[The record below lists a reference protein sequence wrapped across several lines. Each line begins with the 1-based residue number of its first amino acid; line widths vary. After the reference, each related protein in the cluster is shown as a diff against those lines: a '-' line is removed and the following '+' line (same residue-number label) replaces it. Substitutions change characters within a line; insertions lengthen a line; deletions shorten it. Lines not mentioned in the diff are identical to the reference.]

1 MKKQSFGFL
10 PDGREAHLYTIS
22 CGSLTAAVT
31 DFGATLVRLLVPD
44 AQDAADDVVLGY
56 DDVLGYL
63 NNGGCLGAAVG
74 RCANRIGGARF
85 PLNGKTYTLVKNDG
99 ENNLHSGPD
108 YWFKRLWTLVDSGD
122 DHLTFALHSP
132 DGDQG
137 FPGNL
142 DFTLTY
148 RLTETALHLHYHGV
162 CDEDT
167 VLNPTNH
174 SYFNLAGQD
183 RPNAALEQVLWLNAE
198 SFTPADP
205 GSIPTGEI
213 APVAGTPMDFRTE
226 KPIGR
231 DIGAD
236 YTPLHYQ
243 GGYDHNFVL
252 AAPGLDC
259 PAARLRDPGSG
270 RTMEVF
276 TDCPGLQLYTANY
289 LGTSGKGGV
298 FYPKR
303 SAVCLETQFY
313 PDSIHHP
320 DFPSCIQKANVPFDS
335 ETVFAFSVQK

>member
-1 MKKQSFGFL
+1 MQKRSFGFL

-22 CGSLTAAVT
+22 CDSLTAAVT

-44 AQDAADDVVLGY
+44 AHGTAEDVVLGY
-56 DDVLGYL
+56 DDVLGYWS
-63 NNGGCLGAAVG
+63 NSGCLGAPVG
-74 RCANRIGGARF
+74 RCANRIGGAQF
-85 PLNGKTYTLVKNDG
+85 TLNGKTYTLAKNNG

-108 YWFKRLWTLVDSGD
+108 YWFKRLWTLQDSGED
-122 DHLTFALHSP
+122 FLTFALHSP

-148 RLTETALHLHYHGV
+148 RLTENALHLHYHGL

-174 SYFNLAGQD
+174 SYFNLAGQARTD
-183 RPNAALEQVLWLNAE
+183 RALEQLLWLNADA
-198 SFTPADP
+198 FTPADP
-205 GSIPTGEI
+205 GSIPTGELS
-213 APVAGTPMDFRTE
+213 PVAGTPMDFRAE
-226 KPIGR
+226 KAVGR

-252 AAPGLDC
+252 LSSDGTR

-276 TDCPGLQLYTANY
+276 TDCPGVQLYTANY
-289 LGTSGKGGV
+289 LNASGKDGV

-303 SAVCLETQFY
+303 SAVCLETQFF
-313 PDSIHHP
+313 PDSVNRP
-320 DFPSCIQKANVPFDS
+320 NFPSCIQKAGVPFDS
-335 ETVFAFSVQK
+335 ETVFAFSVLK

>member
-1 MKKQSFGFL
+1 MKQASFGFL

-31 DFGATLVRLLVPD
+31 DFGAALVRLLVPD
-44 AQDAADDVVLGY
+44 ARGTASDVVLGY

-63 NNGGCLGAAVG
+63 NNGGCLGASVG
-74 RCANRIGGARF
+74 RCANRIGGAAF
-85 PLNGKTYTLVKNDG
+85 SLNGKTYTLAKNNG

-108 YWFKRLWTLVDSGD
+108 SWFKRLWSLQESGEDFLTL
-122 DHLTFALHSP
+122 ALHSP

-142 DFTLTY
+142 DFTVTY
-148 RLTETALHLHYHGV
+148 RLTEEALHLHYHGL
-162 CDEDT
+162 CDGDT

-183 RPNAALEQVLWLNAE
+183 RPNGALEQVLRLDADF
-198 SFTPADP
+198 FTPAGPD
-205 GSIPTGEI
+205 SVPTGELR
-213 APVAGTPMDFRTE
+213 AVAGTPMDFRTE

-252 AAPGLDC
+252 TAPGLDR
-259 PAARLRDPGSG
+259 PSARLRDPGSG
-270 RTMEVF
+270 RIMEVY
-276 TDCPGLQLYTANY
+276 TTCPGLQLYTANS
-289 LGTSGKGGV
+289 LNVTGKGGLV
-298 FYPKR
+298 YGPR
-303 SAVCLETQFY
+303 TAVCLETQFF
-313 PDSIHHP
+313 PDTVNHP
-320 DFPSCIQKANVPFDS
+320 NFPTCIQKANVPFDS
-335 ETVFAFSVQK
+335 ETVFAFPSAK